1 MGNYNCRECIGR
13 DSNAFT
19 ELYLKKPDNENK
31 FSTHRPSTNPDRIYD
46 KNEEKGN
53 FSRYRVNKALYTYDD
68 NETYNKINS
77 SIEKI
82 KDLDNKYEYNEKID
96 NKNQSI
102 KINNNSQFLNQTTT
116 DQSGR
121 IVIAQSININNVEDS
136 YRYQNPSRAQNN
148 DNFNQENIQQF
159 PIRSPIEI
167 DALQQQQEPANLN
180 QDQFQ
185 QQCHQKQQSSTGKFK
200 YQQIETYEP
209 VEFSESK
216 KNSLLD
222 NDEYNAKFQTAEYE
236 NEDELLKKFESHKIN
251 NDQNINLRA
260 NINPNLGVKLFAE
273 DKIEAENKKNELIN
287 IMNIREPRDSKR
299 KNDNLMYQNSAKNY
313 YSKTD
318 MPSDNGKKKNNIYSQ
333 QLNNFNEPR
342 DSKSKKQQLKFQNN
356 NFYGIPDIKNKI
368 NEQTYSQSLNQNAYI
383 SSGDVYADQQNYE
396 QTYVS
401 SGNVYDNQNNNF
413 LQTSQNINQNSDT
426 KNNDYYEQQNYYY
439 QENNNDNYND
449 EDVENS
455 DNKKKDIKNLME
467 NYKNAV
473 TLGPL
478 PNNVNE
484 IEFAYSTQNKNANYV
499 FDENQHPFERA
510 GNSLYESQENN
521 MQGTEDVGENYDD
534 QEN

>member
-1 MGNYNCRECIGR
+1 
-13 DSNAFT
+13 
-19 ELYLKKPDNENK
+19 
-31 FSTHRPSTNPDRIYD
+31 
-46 KNEEKGN
+46 
-53 FSRYRVNKALYTYDD
+53 
-68 NETYNKINS
+68 
-77 SIEKI
+77 
-82 KDLDNKYEYNEKID
+82 
-96 NKNQSI
+96 
-102 KINNNSQFLNQTTT
+102 
-116 DQSGR
+116 
-121 IVIAQSININNVEDS
+121 
-136 YRYQNPSRAQNN
+136 
-148 DNFNQENIQQF
+148 
-159 PIRSPIEI
+159 
-167 DALQQQQEPANLN
+167 
-180 QDQFQ
+180 
-185 QQCHQKQQSSTGKFK
+185 
-200 YQQIETYEP
+200 
-209 VEFSESK
+209 
-216 KNSLLD
+216 
-222 NDEYNAKFQTAEYE
+222 
-236 NEDELLKKFESHKIN
+236 
-251 NDQNINLRA
+251 
-260 NINPNLGVKLFAE
+260 
-273 DKIEAENKKNELIN
+273 
-287 IMNIREPRDSKR
+287 
-299 KNDNLMYQNSAKNY
+299 
-313 YSKTD
+313 

-383 SSGDVYADQQNYE
+383 SSGEVYTNQQNYE

-413 LQTSQNINQNSDT
+413 LQNSQNINQNSDT

-521 MQGTEDVGENYDD
+521 MQGAEDVGENYDD